1 MSPKS
6 PASPKSP
13 KDPARTRRLTTAQ
26 ALVAFLARQYTER
39 DGRRQRLISATWGIF
54 GHGNVAG
61 IGQALVEAGHGGNG
75 AAHRMPYLQGRNE
88 QAMVHAA
95 VGYAR
100 QSGRLSAQAVTTSI
114 GPGATNLVTG
124 AALATINRLP
134 VLLLPGDTF
143 ATRPADPVLQ
153 QLEVPYAGDV
163 SVNDC
168 LRPVSRYF
176 DRITRPEALIPAA
189 LQAMRVLADPAE
201 TGAVTL
207 ALPQDVQTE
216 AYDWPEEF
224 FAERDWHIRRP
235 APDPHELDAA
245 VRAIRSARR
254 PLIVHG
260 DKVAVDAL
268 LAHPDVAAV
277 SFVGSTPIAR
287 YIHATASANGKRVQ
301 ALGGAK
307 NHMLVL
313 PDADLDAA
321 ADAAVSAA
329 YGSAGERCMAISAV
343 VAVGAIGDELVAK
356 IRERAEKIKIG
367 PGNDPTS
374 EMGPLITAA
383 HRDKVASYVTGAAAQ
398 GAEVVLDGTGLTVEG
413 FEDGHWIGLSLLD
426 KVSTDSDAYKDE
438 IFGPVLCVLRVDT
451 YEDGVA
457 LMNAS
462 PFGNGT
468 AIFTRDG
475 GAARRFQ
482 LEVEAGMVGVN
493 VPIPVPVGYHS
504 FGGWKDSLFGD
515 HHIYGNDGVHF
526 YTRGKV
532 VTTRWPDPADAPAGV
547 DLGFPRNH

>member
-1 MSPKS
+1 MTKS
-6 PASPKSP
+6 VHHWIGGKTVEGTSGNWGPVT
-13 KDPARTRRLTTAQ
+13 DPA
-26 ALVAFLARQYTER
+26 
-39 DGRRQRLISATWGIF
+39 
-54 GHGNVAG
+54 
-61 IGQALVEAGHGGNG
+61 
-75 AAHRMPYLQGRNE
+75 
-88 QAMVHAA
+88 
-95 VGYAR
+95 
-100 QSGRLSAQAVTTSI
+100 
-114 GPGATNLVTG
+114 
-124 AALATINRLP
+124 
-134 VLLLPGDTF
+134 
-143 ATRPADPVLQ
+143 
-153 QLEVPYAGDV
+153 
-163 SVNDC
+163 
-168 LRPVSRYF
+168 
-176 DRITRPEALIPAA
+176 
-189 LQAMRVLADPAE
+189 
-201 TGAVTL
+201 TGAVTTRVAL
-207 ALPQDVQTE
+207 ASV
-216 AYDWPEEF
+216 EEV
-224 FAERDWHIRRP
+224 
-235 APDPHELDAA
+235 DAA
-245 VRAIRSARR
+245 VAAAKDAFAAWGTSSLAQRTTILFKFRALLDANRDAIAE
-254 PLIVHG
+254 LIVAEHGKVHSDALGEVARGLEIVDLACGITTQLKGELSTQVSHRVDVASIRQPVGVVAGITPFNFPAMVPMWMFPIAIATGNTFVLKPSEKDPSPSLKIAELLAEAGLPDGVFNVLHG
-260 DKVAVDAL
+260 DKVAVDRL
-268 LAHPDVAAV
+268 LEHPDVAAI

-287 YIHATASANGKRVQ
+287 HIHATASANGKRVQ

-343 VAVGAIGDELVAK
+343 VAVGAIGDELVEK

-367 PGNDPTS
+367 PGTDPTS

-383 HRDKVASYVTGAAAQ
+383 HRDKVASYVH
-398 GAEVVLDGTGLTVEG
+398 GAEAEGCTVVLDGTGYTVDGHEN
-413 FEDGHWIGLSLLD
+413 GHWIGLSLLD
-426 KVSTDSDAYKDE
+426 HVPTGAKAYQDE
-438 IFGPVLCVLRVDT
+438 IFGPVLCVLRAET
-451 YEDGVA
+451 YEEGLA
-457 LMNAS
+457 LINAS